1 MRRISRV
8 ALLFVPLLA
17 AEAWSQDTGSLVR
30 VVLKDGGERRGVLES
45 RKHGQLALRTEQG
58 VTILHE
64 DHVREV
70 RNEKQP
76 HAPLRKSPPVPTPSV
91 SAQQIAAAVKALGD
105 PRPEARGEAEDFLF
119 LHRVEARPALIEAL
133 RAPSKDAR
141 AAAARV
147 LGECARDAAVRD
159 ALRQA
164 LVQDA
169 DPTVRRIAAIGLRH
183 QDPEGMR
190 ELYLQALDHERD
202 VAARKSIILSLVQL
216 RDPTAIPGLVRLL
229 DQETD
234 AYLRACVVQG
244 LKRLAGGAA
253 FGEDARAWDEW
264 WSRNQE
270 RLTRQAAETRASI
283 AASPAWA
290 R

>member
-1 MRRISRV
+1 MRCLPRV
-8 ALLFVPLLA
+8 ALLFLPLLA
-17 AEAWSQDTGSLVR
+17 AQARSQDVGSLVR

-45 RKHGQLALRTEQG
+45 RKDGLLALRTEQG
-58 VTILHE
+58 VTVLNEHL
-64 DHVREV
+64 VREV
-70 RNEKQP
+70 RNVKVP
-76 HAPLRKSPPVPTPSV
+76 PAPLRKSPPPPPPPVT
-91 SAQQIAAAVKALGD
+91 AREIAAAVKALGD
-105 PRPEARGEAEDFLF
+105 PQPQTRGKAEDFLL

-147 LGECARDAAVRD
+147 LGDSARDATVRE

-169 DPTVRRIAAIGLRH
+169 DPLVRRLAARALRH